1 MSITLPDSRAL
12 LRLALAS
19 IALAL
24 GLGRAAVAS
33 EVTTPV
39 EQLHAGLMAI
49 MKAGKTAP
57 FRQRYDMIAPVI
69 GRTFDLEVILR
80 QVIGPRLAALPPDPA
95 GSGGR
100 CLCAIHDRVLCRQFR
115 HLLRPTLRGR
125 ACR

>member
-1 MSITLPDSRAL
+1 MLMSITLPDSRAL

-49 MKAGKTAP
+49 MKA
-57 FRQRYDMIAPVI
+57 RQDGTVSAGPAAARRAQGRMLHWQSSRI
-69 GRTFDLEVILR
+69 GRR
-80 QVIGPRLAALPPDPA
+80 R
-95 GSGGR
+95 SGVR
-100 CLCAIHDRVLCRQFR
+100 
-115 HLLRPTLRGR
+115 
-125 ACR
+125 

>member
-39 EQLHAGLMAI
+39 EELHAGLMAI

-57 FRQRYDMIAPVI
+57 FRQRYDMI
-69 GRTFDLEVILR
+69 GLG
-80 QVIGPRLAALPPDPA
+80 QA
-95 GSGGR
+95 GSVRTNMFPIKGTPGKR
-100 CLCAIHDRVLCRQFR
+100 MAAFQRNAISAATTPNDGLGATAGIVALQLHRQ
-115 HLLRPTLRGR
+115 LG
-125 ACR
+125 AD

>member
-39 EQLHAGLMAI
+39 EQLH
-49 MKAGKTAP
+49 
-57 FRQRYDMIAPVI
+57 QH
-69 GRTFDLEVILR
+69 
-80 QVIGPRLAALPPDPA
+80 
-95 GSGGR
+95 S
-100 CLCAIHDRVLCRQFR
+100 
-115 HLLRPTLRGR
+115 
-125 ACR
+125 

>member
-1 MSITLPDSRAL
+1 MLMSISLPDSRAL
-12 LRLALAS
+12 RRLALAS

-24 GLGRAAVAS
+24 GLGQAAVAS

-80 QVIGPRLAALPPDPA
+80 QVIGPRLAALPSD
-95 GSGGR
+95 
-100 CLCAIHDRVLCRQFR
+100 Q
-115 HLLRPTLRGR
+115 R
-125 ACR
+125 AAVGMPFGATRSR